1 MKVYIQYLGHLISG
15 EGIEPLPEK
24 LESIKQMPA
33 PTTPKEVKQFLG
45 LIGYYRKFVP
55 RFADISRALT
65 ALTKKNAEFK
75 WTEQC
80 QKSFELLK
88 EALMKEPILKYPDP
102 HEEYILYTDASKYA
116 WAGVLTQ
123 DYQYDKDSGKLV
135 LIIQLLML
143 VGYLRDHN

>member
-1 MKVYIQYLGHLISG
+1 MRY
-15 EGIEPLPEK
+15 GIRWFKCKLKLP
-24 LESIKQMPA
+24 
-33 PTTPKEVKQFLG
+33 
-45 LIGYYRKFVP
+45 
-55 RFADISRALT
+55 
-65 ALTKKNAEFK
+65 KNAEFK

-123 DYQYDKDSGKLV
+123 EYQYDKDL
-135 LIIQLLML
+135 
-143 VGYLRDHN
+143 